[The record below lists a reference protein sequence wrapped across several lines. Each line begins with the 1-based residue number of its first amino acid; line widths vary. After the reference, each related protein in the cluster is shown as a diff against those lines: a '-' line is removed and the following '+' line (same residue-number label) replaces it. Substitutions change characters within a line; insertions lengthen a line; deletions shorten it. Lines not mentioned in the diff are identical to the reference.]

1 MMNTVNETVTIAP
14 CKSTTDPAVQK
25 IEGEDIY
32 MKKLVTNTES
42 MILCHVMNLLDFSS
56 NVATC
61 KSESA
66 SFRSLDDRAG
76 DARSE
81 KSISSR

>member
-42 MILCHVMNLLDFSS
+42 MILCHCWISLKMWQPAKVNLHLSGHWMTELVTPTRRNPS
-56 NVATC
+56 VLI
-61 KSESA
+61 S
-66 SFRSLDDRAG
+66 RA
-76 DARSE
+76 
-81 KSISSR
+81 